1 MERLHGL
8 LFGYELKNG
17 AVELQPENAK
27 AVQRMFEEC
36 INGKPFNQIVKILI
50 ELEVLTITGCKHWD
64 VGEIKKILQ
73 RKEYIGNEE
82 YPRLISPDTYEQA
95 QQKLKLRVRTPEQK
109 RYFKERRES
118 AVFHEKV
125 WCTKCDKKFTKHT
138 SHHTWSCS
146 SNPNRT
152 GIHHFKKSYRDEM
165 LEDIV
170 VTAINTL
177 LQKKEEYNKKNPA
190 ILYIET
196 AEIQEKRKELV
207 DIFQGNESSENV
219 KQKIFEKAELMAKQC
234 RITDDNERQHRLQ
247 KYLKGIRKL
256 ETFDVELFKN
266 VVEKIHISPEQE
278 VQVEFING
286 TKIDV

>member
-17 AVELQPENAK
+17 TVQLHPENAK

-36 INGKPFNQIVKILI
+36 IDGKPFNQIVKLLI
-50 ELEVLTITGCKHWD
+50 ELEVLTITGCKQWD
-64 VGEIKKILQ
+64 AGEIKKILQ

-82 YPRLISPDTYEQA
+82 YPQLISADTYEQA
-95 QQKLKLRVRTPEQK
+95 QQKLKLRVRTAEQK
-109 RYFKERRES
+109 IYFKERRES
-118 AVFHEKV
+118 EVFHEKV
-125 WCTKCDKKFTKHT
+125 WCTQCDKKFIKHT
-138 SHHTWSCS
+138 TYNRWSCS
-146 SNPNRT
+146 SNPKRT
-152 GIHHFKKSYRDEM
+152 GTHHFKKSYRDEE
-165 LEDIV
+165 LGDIV

-177 LQKKEEYNKKNPA
+177 LQNKVEYNKKNPT

-196 AEIQEKRKELV
+196 AEIQQKRKELD
-207 DIFQGNESSENV
+207 DIFQGVESSENA

-234 RITDDNERQHRLQ
+234 RITDDNERQSRLQ
-247 KYLKGIRKL
+247 KHLKGISGL

-266 VVEKIHISPEQE
+266 VVEKIHISPEQV